1 MPGTKLYT
9 WGAQLSALVER
20 EKIIFRSDNGTSFKH
35 SLYTKRHLSVLR
47 STHGPPWPHK
57 RTRPTGC
64 SNKCI
69 IGIPQGTEGGSPR
82 LRSETVNACDMQMSP
97 YSRREQ
103 WAGFKRCGVQVVLY
117 ADRLWWTPQHC
128 ASLAGKKPSENSN
141 ESESLWIAA
150 RFQPELMRA
159 DHGKPSLK
167 LLSLDPVRPNGMCT
181 TGGCQCSEDW
191 PFGWT
196 FFEREDVY
204 CSRICC
210 IDQLLTLLLWRRE
223 PMQ

>member
-20 EKIIFRSDNGTSFKH
+20 EKIIFRSDNGTSFKQ

-128 ASLAGKKPSENSN
+128 ASLAGKKT
-141 ESESLWIAA
+141 
-150 RFQPELMRA
+150 FGELEWEWVFVNCSKVSTRA
-159 DHGKPSLK
+159 DESGPWQTQSKTA
-167 LLSLDPVRPNGMCT
+167 V
-181 TGGCQCSEDW
+181 TGSC
-191 PFGWT
+191 PT
-196 FFEREDVY
+196 
-204 CSRICC
+204 
-210 IDQLLTLLLWRRE
+210 
-223 PMQ
+223 